1 MKPGKIVAE
10 NVSRRFR
17 VYPQRHVTL
26 KEAIVRRRHLRPVE
40 VWALRDVSFEIE
52 PGESVGFMGRN
63 GSGKTTLLRRP
74 RRCLQA
80 DDAAGSRSAAASARC
95 SSSEPASTTTSPGR
109 DNIYLSAS
117 IYGLRKREVDRR
129 FDEIVEFSEL
139 ERFIDLPVRTYSAGM
154 YMRLGFS
161 IAVNVDADILLLDE
175 VFAVGDEAFQRKCV
189 NRILEFRRQG
199 KTIAFVSHSGPAVER
214 MCDRALLLSQ
224 GVVEYDGETGEAIRR
239 YQELL
244 AGEEAPAERAAGL
257 SEWGTGEARVT
268 DVRLENEAGEVT
280 DDFKP
285 GDYVALRMKVHSRA
299 SDRAAAPGDRAPRC
313 HRCAAQSRGAR
324 PRRARLGA
332 GQPRTPR
339 CASTSSGF
347 RSSRGG
353 SSSASRSPTAP
364 VTVGTTG
371 SRRRP
376 SSRSSRR
383 ERPTAS
389 CCSRAIGRWIRPR
402 RPSERRRALRRLSRL
417 SPPDDDRVT
426 A

>member
-1 MKPGKIVAE
+1 MTPGRIVAE

-40 VWALRDVSFEIE
+40 VWALRDVSFQIE

-63 GSGKTTLLRRP
+63 GSGKTTLLRVLAGVFRP
-74 RRCLQA
+74 TDGRLSV
-80 DDAAGSRSAAASARC
+80 AGRVGSLLELGAGFHHDF
-95 SSSEPASTTTSPGR
+95 TGR

-117 IYGLRKREVDRR
+117 IYGIRKHEVDRR
-129 FDEIVEFSEL
+129 FEEIVEFSEL

-189 NRILEFRRQG
+189 DRILDFKRQG

-214 MCDRALLLSQ
+214 MCDRALLLQ
-224 GVVEYDGETGEAIRR
+224 HGVVEYDGETGESIRR

-268 DVRLENEAGEVT
+268 DVRLENAAGEVT
-280 DDFKP
+280 DHFTA
-285 GDYVALRMKVHSRA
+285 GDYIALRMRVHDNATIDPPLLEIELRDVTGALLSREEQDLGELGWEPDSEDA
-299 SDRAAAPGDRAPRC
+299 EVRFDIARLPLVEGRFQFSVSLTDRTRDRRYHRVEKAAEFSVVPHGEAHGFVLVEGGWSLE
-313 HRCAAQSRGAR
+313 QSRSALQAPSGA
-324 PRRARLGA
+324 AD
-332 GQPRTPR
+332 
-339 CASTSSGF
+339 AS
-347 RSSRGG
+347 
-353 SSSASRSPTAP
+353 
-364 VTVGTTG
+364 
-371 SRRRP
+371 
-376 SSRSSRR
+376 
-383 ERPTAS
+383 
-389 CCSRAIGRWIRPR
+389 
-402 RPSERRRALRRLSRL
+402 
-417 SPPDDDRVT
+417 
-426 A
+426 

>member
-40 VWALRDVSFEIE
+40 VWALRGVSFEID

-63 GSGKTTLLRRP
+63 GSGKTTLLRV
-74 RRCLQA
+74 L
-80 DDAAGSRSAAASARC
+80 AGVFKPTDGQLAVAGRVGSLLELGAGFHHDF
-95 SSSEPASTTTSPGR
+95 TGR

-117 IYGLRKREVDRR
+117 IYGLRKRDVERR

-189 NRILEFRRQG
+189 NRILDFRRQG
-199 KTIAFVSHSGPAVER
+199 KTIAFVSHSGPAIER

-257 SEWGTGEARVT
+257 SEWGTGEARLAE
-268 DVRLENEAGEVT
+268 VRLENEAGEVT
-280 DDFKP
+280 DDFRP
-285 GDYVALRMKVHSRA
+285 GDYVALRMKVHSHTRIEPPLLAIELRDVTGALLSRA
-299 SDRAAAPGDRAPRC
+299 ERDLGELGWESDSEDAEVRFDIPRLPLVEGRFEFSLSLTDGAHDRRYHRVEKAAEFSVIPQGEAHGFVLFEGDWSLDQASP
-313 HRCAAQSRGAR
+313 AV
-324 PRRARLGA
+324 
-332 GQPRTPR
+332 RTP
-339 CASTSSGF
+339 SG
-347 RSSRGG
+347 SLD
-353 SSSASRSPTAP
+353 A
-364 VTVGTTG
+364 
-371 SRRRP
+371 
-376 SSRSSRR
+376 
-383 ERPTAS
+383 
-389 CCSRAIGRWIRPR
+389 
-402 RPSERRRALRRLSRL
+402 
-417 SPPDDDRVT
+417 
-426 A
+426 